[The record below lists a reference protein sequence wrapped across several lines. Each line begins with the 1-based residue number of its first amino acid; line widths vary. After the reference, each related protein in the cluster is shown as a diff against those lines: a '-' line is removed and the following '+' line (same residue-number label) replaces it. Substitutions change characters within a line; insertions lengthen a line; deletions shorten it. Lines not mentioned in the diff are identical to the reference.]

1 MSKMRSSDKYSER
14 SFNTVRNHHRMLIDG
29 FSNFAD
35 ESLPDFSE
43 FDSDSIILE
52 YVKERY
58 TMNVFLIFKV
68 FL

>member
-1 MSKMRSSDKYSER
+1 
-14 SFNTVRNHHRMLIDG
+14 MLIDG

-52 YVKERY
+52 YVKER
-58 TMNVFLIFKV
+58 
-68 FL
+68 